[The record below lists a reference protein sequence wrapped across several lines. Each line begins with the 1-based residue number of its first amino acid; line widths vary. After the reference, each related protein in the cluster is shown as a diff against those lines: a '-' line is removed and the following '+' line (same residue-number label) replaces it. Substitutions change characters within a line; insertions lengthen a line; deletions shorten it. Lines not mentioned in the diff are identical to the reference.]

1 MDSSRILV
9 TVTRL
14 LRVNL
19 FSMIAALRVIIVV
32 YFAKQ
37 VNVIRTDYWS
47 SFRKITDQIH
57 KQTTGKMKIIFP
69 ENSPSYR

>member
-1 MDSSRILV
+1 
-9 TVTRL
+9 
-14 LRVNL
+14 
-19 FSMIAALRVIIVV
+19 MIAALRVIIVV